1 MGFAMSTQK
10 EKKYSNCVV
19 TPAQCRAARG
29 LLDWSQDALSKEC
42 GMSRKTLTEFES
54 GKNPRTLP
62 RTIDE
67 VRRVLE
73 AAGIEFIPENGGGAG
88 VRLRRKAARS

>member
-10 EKKYSNCVV
+10 EKKYSNCVI

-29 LLDWSQDALSKEC
+29 LLDWSQDELSKEC
-42 GMSRKTLTEFES
+42 GVSRKTLTEFER
-54 GKNPRTLP
+54 GNPRTLP

-73 AAGIEFIPENGGGAG
+73 AAGVEFIPENGAGAG
-88 VRLRRKAARS
+88 VRLRRRAVRS